1 MSSWSD
7 IVRCAVLCGLALLV
21 AVPIAADEPLRKT
34 IRKQLRDESYMLIE
48 DQDGARLFIFSTG
61 NVSAVTTQQPEDG
74 PGRQLDEALEMTRS
88 TDPRTRVRGLTLLS
102 DVEDPAA
109 LDAALVLL
117 SDPVA
122 AVREE
127 AVQLII
133 EHPDA
138 DIDGVVA
145 IAANDPSERV
155 RQATVDLIEERLD
168 DRGD

>member
-1 MSSWSD
+1 M
-7 IVRCAVLCGLALLV
+7 RCGVLCGLALFF
-21 AVPIAADEPLRKT
+21 ASPATADEALREAV
-34 IRKQLRDESYMLIE
+34 RQQLRDESYMLVE
-48 DQDGARLFIFSTG
+48 NQDGARLFIFSTG
-61 NVSAVTTQQPEDG
+61 SVSAVTTHQPGDG
-74 PGRQLDEALEMTRS
+74 PARQLDEALEMTQS
-88 TDPRTRVRGLTLLS
+88 ADPRTRVRGLTLLS
-102 DVEDPAA
+102 DVDDPAA
-109 LDAALVLL
+109 LDAGLVLL

-155 RQATVDLIEERLD
+155 RQATLDLIEERLD